1 MRQDVPAETATE
13 ARAEARAEPIEPT
26 TGGSGEA
33 GPWGDL
39 AEMPP
44 AVGAPRFSHR
54 AHRWAPAVATEAAP
68 ETEAAPDTPL
78 LPGPLP
84 AQGAFLIRSG
94 NPPLSDFFFIIIL

>member
-1 MRQDVPAETATE
+1 MRKDVPKEPATE
-13 ARAEARAEPIEPT
+13 AGAEARAEPTEPT

-39 AEMPP
+39 AEIPP

-54 AHRWAPAVATEAAP
+54 AHRWAPAVATTAP
-68 ETEAAPDTPL
+68 ETTETEMETDTPR

-94 NPPLSDFFFIIIL
+94 NPPLSD